1 MIKLCTLAIGKKYE
15 MAALQLRAS
24 LPVEIAIYDGPR
36 LSDGGAVFP
45 PRKGFNFHCKRI
57 PIEKEYHPDGT
68 LFLDADTTC
77 VNHET
82 FRLFLAGLTELQAGI
97 HTVHCYNAY
106 GSITPVQDG
115 DFVSGLSIGS
125 IQKDRLSGKMAFFS
139 DVFPMTEED
148 LIQMVFPVEWFLF
161 CKFEGEQ
168 QRDIFFD
175 RWRLLEANLL
185 GSDIAYL
192 GGECYAI
199 GIAARYAE
207 LPIKKLNIRAALNHK
222 NIRTI

>member
-1 MIKLCTLAIGKKYE
+1 
-15 MAALQLRAS
+15 
-24 LPVEIAIYDGPR
+24 
-36 LSDGGAVFP
+36 
-45 PRKGFNFHCKRI
+45 
-57 PIEKEYHPDGT
+57 
-68 LFLDADTTC
+68 
-77 VNHET
+77 
-82 FRLFLAGLTELQAGI
+82 
-97 HTVHCYNAY
+97 
-106 GSITPVQDG
+106 
-115 DFVSGLSIGS
+115 
-125 IQKDRLSGKMAFFS
+125 MAFFS